1 MKMIQFIVGTIVG
14 GMIGVAMMCLMQ
26 INRLIRMEMIRT
38 GKDAAEN
45 RLKKYQQI
53 LTGKGAGQH
62 EQYGSSKSVR
72 RGRNTA
78 D

>member
-1 MKMIQFIVGTIVG
+1 M
-14 GMIGVAMMCLMQ
+14 
-26 INRLIRMEMIRT
+26 IRMEMIRT

-72 RGRNTA
+72 RGRDTA

>member
-1 MKMIQFIVGTIVG
+1 M
-14 GMIGVAMMCLMQ
+14 
-26 INRLIRMEMIRT
+26 IRMEMIRT
-38 GKDAAEN
+38 GKDTAEN

-53 LTGKGAGQH
+53 LTGKGDEQH
-62 EQYGSSKSVR
+62 EQHGSSEGVR